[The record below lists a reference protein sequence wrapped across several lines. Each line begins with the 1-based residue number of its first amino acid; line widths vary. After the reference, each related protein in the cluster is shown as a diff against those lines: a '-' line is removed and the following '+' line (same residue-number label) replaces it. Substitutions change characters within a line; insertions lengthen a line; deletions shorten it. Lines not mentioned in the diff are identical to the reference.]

1 MLDNPNSLKARGERR
16 PGLRDSEVTWSL
28 QEARIILR
36 KYGWMIAVIAGA
48 FIAVAFLYSVTATRQ
63 YTAVA
68 RLLIDTPRGPLSAM
82 EGSTGAG
89 GGGGGLN
96 VPEVESQLQ
105 VIQSDRIGLKVVQ
118 AVSAQASLAADAKKP
133 GFVEF
138 LFKSIVS
145 IPRNLLALVTAA
157 EPVADLDPEREALNK
172 IMAGLNVRR
181 LGSSYVL
188 EISYTSPVPQ
198 MAADVANGFANAYV
212 QDEIDSKAQ
221 IWKRASLWLQDRVNE
236 LRARSE
242 EAARA
247 AQDFKAQN
255 GNNAETWPKVRELDR
270 TAEAY
275 DALYSA
281 FLKRYTDSVQQ
292 QTFPITQARIISEAA
307 RPISPSRPLR
317 GMIIGLAA
325 VLGLGLGTAV
335 AFTRWSFDRTI
346 RSPAQIARYG
356 IRCLTTLPRLP
367 KVISRDATQVIR
379 TVMRAPRSQ
388 FTENL
393 RLVRAEIS
401 IVERQRPMRY
411 IGITSA
417 LSGEGKTTIAG
428 NLAQLFAATGPTL
441 LVDADMRNPQLTK
454 ALTPILAPRT
464 LDNREPPWPARTASI
479 PGCPGLSF
487 LGLDQE
493 QFGAQSNWFEQGGF
507 EAMLEE
513 NKQKYSRI
521 IVDLPPAGV
530 VAEARYVAPL
540 LDAIIVVV
548 EWESTPEEAFMACID
563 ACDVE
568 PGKVFG
574 VILNKAHPGLL
585 VQSQGSPYSNN
596 YFEQEDEADFV
607 DLRKGRIRV

>member
-1 MLDNPNSLKARGERR
+1 MLDNPNDIKARGERR
-16 PGLRDSEVTWSL
+16 PGLRDTEVTWSL
-28 QEARIILR
+28 QEVRIILR
-36 KYGWMIAVIAGA
+36 KYGWMIAVITGA
-48 FIAVAFLYSVTATRQ
+48 FIALALLYSVTATRE

-82 EGSTGAG
+82 EGSTGG

-105 VIQSDRIGLKVVQ
+105 VIQSDRIGMKVMQ
-118 AVSAQASLAADAKKP
+118 AVNAQAAMAVAAKPP
-133 GFVEF
+133 GFF
-138 LFKSIVS
+138 QSMFNGLKSI
-145 IPRNLLALVTAA
+145 PHNLLSLISAA
-157 EPVADLDPEREALNK
+157 EPTADVDPERAALNQ
-172 IMAGLNVRR
+172 IMSGLGVRR

-188 EISYTSPVPQ
+188 EITYTSPSPA
-198 MAADVANGFANAYV
+198 MAAEIANAFANAYV

-242 EAARA
+242 EASRA

-255 GNNAETWPKVRELDR
+255 GNNAETWPKARELDR

-292 QTFPITQARIISEAA
+292 QTFPITQARIISEAS
-307 RPISPSRPLR
+307 RPTAPSRPMR
-317 GMIIGLAA
+317 GMIIGLAT

-335 AFTRWSFDRTI
+335 AVTRWSLDRTI

-367 KVISRDATQVIR
+367 KVISRDSTQVVR

-441 LVDADMRNPQLTK
+441 LVDADMRNPQLTH
-454 ALTPILAPRT
+454 ALSPLLTPRT
-464 LDNREPPWPARTASI
+464 ADGRNTPWPAKTNNI

-487 LGLDQE
+487 LGLDQA
-493 QFGAQSNWFEQGGF
+493 QFSTQSNWFEQGGF
-507 EAMLEE
+507 EAMLDE
-513 NKQKYSRI
+513 NKQRFSRI

-548 EWESTPEEAFMACID
+548 EWESTPEEAFMACVD

-574 VILNKAHPGLL
+574 VILNKAHSRLL

-596 YFEQEDEADFV
+596 YFEPDDADFV